1 MSKKKILTVVGT
13 RPEIIRLSSIIKK
26 LDQCFEHH
34 LVHTNQNYDYHL
46 KDVFLK
52 DFNIKPNYTFE
63 IKSNSVIDNIS
74 RILTKVDQ
82 LIKKIKP
89 DAFLILGDTNSSLSA
104 ISAKKNKIPI
114 FHIEAG
120 NRCFNDIVP
129 EEVNRR
135 IVDHISDIN
144 LTYSDF
150 ARNNLLNEGLKPDR
164 IFKIGSPLYEVINYN
179 KDKIKVNYFLKK
191 NKLKK
196 DQFFLISF
204 HREENVEN
212 KKNLSNFFEILK
224 YLEKKYKFPIL
235 VSTHPRLKKLLNN
248 EIVKS
253 KKIIFHNPFNYFE
266 YLSLQ
271 LSAKAI
277 ISDSGSITEESAILK
292 LPAISLREDIERQE
306 GMDEASVLLSR
317 VNYKDL
323 YESLNILFKTRE
335 KEFPKLPPDYQV
347 NNVSSKVVRIIQSYI
362 SFVNKNTWKKNQD

>member
-26 LDQCFEHH
+26 LDKCFEHH
-34 LVHTNQNYDYHL
+34 LVHTNQNFDYNL

-52 DFNIKPNYTFE
+52 DFDLKPDYIFDM
-63 IKSNSVIDNIS
+63 NSKNTIENVS
-74 RILTKVDQ
+74 KILVKVDQ

-120 NRCFNDIVP
+120 NRCFNEIVP
-129 EEVNRR
+129 EEINRR

-164 IFKIGSPLYEVINYN
+164 IFKIGSPLYEVIKQN
-179 KDKIKVNYFLKK
+179 KNKIKINYYLKK

-196 DQFFLISF
+196 NQFFLLSF
-204 HREENVEN
+204 HREENIEN

-224 YLEKKYKFPIL
+224 KLEKKYKFPIL
-235 VSTHPRLKKLLNN
+235 VSTHPRLKKLLNE

-253 KKIIFHNPFNYFE
+253 KNIIFQNPFSYFE

-271 LSAKAI
+271 LSARAV
-277 ISDSGSITEESAILK
+277 ISDSGSITEEAAILK

-306 GMDEASVLLSR
+306 GMDESSVLLSR

-323 YESLNILFKTRE
+323 SECINILFKTRE
-335 KEFPKLPPDYQV
+335 KEFPKSPPDYQV
-347 NNVSSKVVRIIQSYI
+347 NNVSSKIVRIIQSYI
-362 SFVNKNTWKKNQD
+362 SFINKNTWKKNLD

>member
-34 LVHTNQNYDYHL
+34 LVHTNQNFDYHL

-120 NRCFNDIVP
+120 NRCFNQNVP
-129 EEVNRR
+129 EEINRK

-150 ARNNLLNEGLKPDR
+150 A
-164 IFKIGSPLYEVINYN
+164 
-179 KDKIKVNYFLKK
+179 
-191 NKLKK
+191 
-196 DQFFLISF
+196 
-204 HREENVEN
+204 
-212 KKNLSNFFEILK
+212 KKNLI
-224 YLEKKYKFPIL
+224 
-235 VSTHPRLKKLLNN
+235 R
-248 EIVKS
+248 
-253 KKIIFHNPFNYFE
+253 
-266 YLSLQ
+266 
-271 LSAKAI
+271 
-277 ISDSGSITEESAILK
+277 
-292 LPAISLREDIERQE
+292 
-306 GMDEASVLLSR
+306 
-317 VNYKDL
+317 
-323 YESLNILFKTRE
+323 
-335 KEFPKLPPDYQV
+335 
-347 NNVSSKVVRIIQSYI
+347 
-362 SFVNKNTWKKNQD
+362 